1 MKFIEAMRE
10 DGARL
15 LINIEK
21 NIKMR
26 TELII
31 IQAQLWILMYLLT
44 TNNIMQ
50 VVCITG
56 VVFSMV
62 DLLFPF
68 KKRNK

>member
-1 MKFIEAMRE
+1 
-10 DGARL
+10 
-15 LINIEK
+15 
-21 NIKMR
+21 MR